1 MTTFKR
7 NALGVRDM
15 LNRKYDTFKF
25 EGAWHDA
32 FGNPEKRGVWF
43 IWGGTGSGK
52 TTFVMQLCKYL
63 CQFGKVAYNSMEEGD
78 CQTMQ
83 NTLKKC
89 GMNDVAGRFLV
100 IDNESI
106 EQLDLRLS
114 QRKAPQI
121 IVIDSFQYTQL
132 SYKSYIQFKE
142 KHRNKLIIFISHAD
156 GKKPAGRAAVS
167 VCYDA
172 SLKIYVEGYRAFSK
186 GRYYGAT
193 MQYDIWPKAA
203 NQYWGNRNEDNKEQT
218 GDTAAD

>member
-1 MTTFKR
+1 M
-7 NALGVRDM
+7 
-15 LNRKYDTFKF
+15 
-25 EGAWHDA
+25 
-32 FGNPEKRGVWF
+32 P
-43 IWGGTGSGK
+43 
-52 TTFVMQLCKYL
+52 
-63 CQFGKVAYNSMEEGD
+63 
-78 CQTMQ
+78 
-83 NTLKKC
+83 NTLKTC
-89 GMNDVAGRFLV
+89 AMHDVASRFLV
-100 IDNESI
+100 IATESI
-106 EQLDLRLS
+106 EQLDWRQT
-114 QRKAPQI
+114 QRKEPKI
-121 IVIDSFQYTQL
+121 IVSDSCQYKTL

-142 KHRNKLIIFISHAD
+142 KHRNKLSIFSSHAD

>member
-156 GKKPAGRAAVS
+156 GTIDTGVGRVLRVLQFLQREVGRGDQRLAAS
-167 VCYDA
+167 VTA
-172 SLKIYVEGYRAFSK
+172 VNHAVVTRSIAVQRRSK
-186 GRYYGAT
+186 
-193 MQYDIWPKAA
+193 
-203 NQYWGNRNEDNKEQT
+203 
-218 GDTAAD
+218 